1 MRPIAL
7 APGSSQTIYGVVAAG
22 TPDAVTAEL
31 KQISLPPAELEQRCQ
46 ARHEAAVALVSVPTG
61 EPYRFSQKRMATV
74 ALTNLVFPVYTKRHY
89 VRHYSPGK
97 WWDSLYTWDS
107 GFIGIGLAQLDVE
120 RAIDCLN
127 AYTTKPGDPEA
138 AFIQHGTPLPVQHYL
153 FLELW
158 NLTQSRAL
166 LEYFY
171 PRLRQYHLF
180 LAGRLGSS
188 TTRAFKSGLLKTWD
202 YFYNTG
208 WDDYPP
214 QVFMHKEKLTPRTA
228 TAIINSHLIRTAR
241 MLTQMAR
248 VLGLEKDVANYEE
261 DIALWSDA
269 LQKHSWDADAGY
281 FSYVLH
287 DDQGQATGILRH
299 ESGANF
305 NLGQDGVMPL
315 LAGIC
320 TSAQEQTLLG
330 HLQSPQRLW
339 SRIGL
344 STVDQ
349 SAPYYRHD
357 GYWNGA
363 VWMPHQWFLW
373 KTMLDLG
380 QADFAF
386 KIAQTALDLWK
397 DEVDESYHCFEHFL
411 IESGRGAGWHQFSA
425 LSSPVLAWFAAYY
438 RPGRLTVGFDT
449 WVHRCEFRSD
459 HSGLDAE
466 LELRGRSTGEA
477 TILATLSPGLLY
489 RALWN
494 GKPAVARAAP
504 SGTLQ
509 IALPRD
515 SGRGRLQV
523 EIVPA

>member
-1 MRPIAL
+1 M
-7 APGSSQTIYGVVAAG
+7 
-22 TPDAVTAEL
+22 
-31 KQISLPPAELEQRCQ
+31 PA
-46 ARHEAAVALVSVPTG
+46 G
-61 EPYRFSQKRMATV
+61 EPYRFSQQRMAAV
-74 ALTNLVFPVYTKRHY
+74 LLTNIVFPVYTKRRY

-107 GFIGIGLAQLDVE
+107 GFTGIGLAQLDVE

-127 AYTTKPGDPEA
+127 AYTTKPGDPET

-188 TTRAFKSGLLKTWD
+188 NTRAFKSGLLQTWS

-214 QVFMHKEKLTPRTA
+214 QVFMHKEKLAPRTA
-228 TAIINSHLIRTAR
+228 TAIMNSHLIRTAR
-241 MLTQMAR
+241 ILAQTAR
-248 VLGLEKDVANYEE
+248 VLGLGQDVAGYEE
-261 DIALWSDA
+261 DIALWSEA
-269 LQKHSWDADAGY
+269 LQKHSWDPQAGY

-287 DDQGQATGILRH
+287 NEQGEATGILRH

-320 TSAQEQTLLG
+320 TPAQVQTLLG

-349 SAPYYRHD
+349 SAAYYRHD

-386 KIAQTALDLWK
+386 QIARTALDLWK
-397 DEVDESYHCFEHFL
+397 AEVDESYNCFEHFL

-438 RPGRLTVGFDT
+438 RPGRLTTGFDT
-449 WVHRCEFRSD
+449 WVHRCVFEPTTRC
-459 HSGLDAE
+459 E
-466 LELRGRSTGEA
+466 LSWNCAGARGAKPPCSS
-477 TILATLSPGLLY
+477 LSPPAALTVPDGTAARSL
-489 RALWN
+489 RAPLN
-494 GKPAVARAAP
+494 PAP
-504 SGTLQ
+504 SRSPSRAT
-509 IALPRD
+509 
-515 SGRGRLQV
+515 
-523 EIVPA
+523 PAAASCRWSLSDPQDLRRRCDLSLYEYHQQSQ